1 MQPACLKV
9 ERAAGVARLI
19 LNRPE
24 MHNPIDLEL
33 VEALAR
39 ALAEL
44 REDPALR
51 AVTLEGAGP
60 SFSAGADL
68 KYFLSIVDD
77 GPRITHYIHR
87 IRDTI
92 NALEAFPRP
101 VLAVIRGYCL
111 AGGLELMLACDFAV
125 AAEDAQLGDQH
136 ANYGLFPGGGAS
148 QRLPRLIGERKA
160 KELMLLGSRID
171 GREAERLGLVN
182 RAVPAAELDGVVR
195 EWLARL
201 TEKSPTGLAY
211 MKLALRLSASV
222 SPEAG
227 IELEAAKFLEYAR
240 LPDLKEGLAAF
251 SAKRKPRF

>member
-1 MQPACLKV
+1 MHPACQKV
-9 ERAAGVARLI
+9 ERVNQVARLI

-24 MHNPIDLEL
+24 AHNPIDLEL
-33 VEALAR
+33 VDALAQ

-44 REDPALR
+44 REDKGVRAL
-51 AVTLEGAGP
+51 TIEGAGA

-68 KYFLSIVDD
+68 KYFLTIVDD
-77 GPRITHYIHR
+77 GPKITHYIHR
-87 IRDTI
+87 IRDTF

-101 VLAVIRGYCL
+101 VLAIVRGYCL
-111 AGGLELMLACDFAV
+111 AGGLELMLACDFAL

-136 ANYGLFPGGGAS
+136 ANYGLFPGGGAT

-171 GREAERLGLVN
+171 GRTAERVGLVN
-182 RAVPAAELDGVVR
+182 RAVPAADLHGVVQ

-201 TEKSPTGLAY
+201 TEKSPTGLSY
-211 MKLALRLSASV
+211 MKQAVRLSASV

-240 LPDLKEGLAAF
+240 LPDLKEGLDAF

>member
-1 MQPACLKV
+1 MTPAPLQV
-9 ERAAGVARLI
+9 ERAGHVARLI
-19 LNRPE
+19 LNRPQI
-24 MHNPIDLEL
+24 HNPINLEL
-33 VEALAR
+33 VDALSATLATLR
-39 ALAEL
+39 ADAGV
-44 REDPALR
+44 R

-68 KYFLSIVDD
+68 KYFLTIVNDA
-77 GPRITHYIHR
+77 PRLTHYIHR
-87 IRDTI
+87 IRDTF

-101 VLAVIRGYCL
+101 VLAVVRGYCL

-160 KELMLLGSRID
+160 KELMLLGARIS
-171 GREAERLGLVN
+171 GREAERVGLVN
-182 RAVPAAELDGVVR
+182 RAEPAAALDALVR
-195 EWLARL
+195 EWLERL
-201 TEKSPTGLAY
+201 TEKSPTGLSY
-211 MKLALRLSASV
+211 MKQAVRLSASV

-227 IELEAAKFLEYAR
+227 IELETAKFLEYAS